1 MAEFPAKLLKLL
13 GDFPEK
19 AEAMETAD
27 LKKELYSCEK
37 IICAQ
42 EREMSEDAKLTGLK
56 EEVKELEAPYK
67 EMIAEHKAMVKYI
80 VHVLEDRG
88 DVVSKDEE

>member
-19 AEAMETAD
+19 AESMDTDE
-27 LKKELYSCEK
+27 LKKELVSCEK
-37 IICAQ
+37 VICAQ
-42 EREMSEDAKLTGLK
+42 EREMSENAKLLGLK
-56 EEVKELEAPYK
+56 DEVKELEAPYK
-67 EMIAEHKAMVKYI
+67 ELISEHKAMVKYI

-88 DVVSKDEE
+88 DVVAAKV